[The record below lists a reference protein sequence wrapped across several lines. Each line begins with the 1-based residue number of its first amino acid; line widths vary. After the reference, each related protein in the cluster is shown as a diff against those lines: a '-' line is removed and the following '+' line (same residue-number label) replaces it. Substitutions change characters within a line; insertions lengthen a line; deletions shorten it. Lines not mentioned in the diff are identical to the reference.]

1 MSKKKGDGLRYLL
14 IHSGVLGNCQFTWF
28 DDLEAAR
35 RRHAAYKELGMAT
48 GVAGI
53 YLKVEDE

>member
-1 MSKKKGDGLRYLL
+1 MSKKKGVGPRYLL

-35 RRHAAYKELGMAT
+35 RKHAAYEELGMT
-48 GVAGI
+48 ISMSGI
-53 YLKVEDE
+53 YQKVSE

>member
-1 MSKKKGDGLRYLL
+1 MSKKKGDGPRYLL

-35 RRHAAYKELGMAT
+35 RKHAAYKELGMT
-48 GVAGI
+48 TSMSGI
-53 YLKVEDE
+53 YQKVEDE